1 MTKGLGMALTMYS
14 SCLPMFNGRRTFRYD
29 STKYKGDK
37 ELADILKKKAKQ
49 RRNSGK
55 WMKKL
60 LDIWTVAMLY
70 YMMK

>member
-49 RRNSGK
+49 RRK
-55 WMKKL
+55 TKRRR
-60 LDIWTVAMLY
+60 
-70 YMMK
+70 